1 MSYELIDDAEIPPA
15 QGVPG
20 ISAAQLRLARRWG
33 LAFVALALLVLG
45 LWWVRTIYTDWL
57 WFDRLGLLSVYT
69 KLLFLKTW
77 LFLGGTLVAA
87 AFLSGNLY
95 LVVRFSRG
103 PSTRHLKDDVIRSLR
118 ALIFGTAGLT
128 VLIAGPIFGAVA
140 SGRWETFLIY
150 FNRVPFDATD
160 PQFGLDVSFYVAT
173 LRLLNFIQG
182 WTLGLLI
189 TAIVACLALYSALY
203 GLRGLG
209 LVLAPRMMKH
219 AAIMGLLLML
229 SIAAGH
235 ALDVYELVL
244 SGKGVVFGATYT
256 DVHAR
261 IPVLWLLTG
270 IGILG
275 AVGFGVSN
283 YFGGL
288 RLMAGSFSL
297 WVIVVLLAD
306 LAYPALFQRFQVE
319 PDEFSRELPY
329 ILRNLEAT
337 RTAYQLDLV
346 DPVLYPATG
355 TLDAPVLRAN
365 RATLDNIRLWDPQPL
380 LDAYNQL
387 QFMELY
393 YRFLDL
399 DSDRYV
405 VDGRLR
411 QVLVGARE
419 LDSQNLPPDA
429 QNWVNRKLQYTHGY
443 GVSMSPTTGF
453 SPGEGRPQYFLQDI
467 PIRGEFPVSRPELYY
482 GESPANFAIVSS
494 TMPEVNPSAGFQHY
508 DGAGGVSL
516 DSTLRRLAYA
526 WEFSD
531 INILLTDQINSDS
544 RIQYRRQIRERVGA
558 VAPFLKLDADPYPV
572 LDGDGRIWWLQ
583 DTYTATDRYPYSAR
597 LDGELNY
604 IRNSVKVAVDAYNG
618 EVHFYVLD
626 PDDPLLRMYR
636 RAFPDLFEDLEAMPK
651 DLRDHMRYPAR
662 LFSAQARTYLRY
674 HVTDPQV
681 FFNQAEQWAI
691 PLETRFGKR
700 GVEVAPSYLVL
711 RMPEEE
717 KEEFVLMVPFSP
729 AGEKKNL
736 VGWLVARSD
745 PPNYG
750 RLLGFEVPSDP
761 QVDGPSQVEA
771 RIENDQRISQQF
783 TLWEGAGSQIIR
795 GQLLVIPVA
804 DAIIY
809 VEPLYL
815 QSEGLAFPELK
826 KVILADS
833 GNVVMADDIEQGLAM
848 LVGGGPASPESSDPI
863 QAVDG
868 ETPPGLE
875 ELDRIGEAVSGL
887 DAAVDELEE
896 ALESL
901 RETLGGTSK

>member
-1 MSYELIDDAEIPPA
+1 MSYDLTDDAEDPPV

-20 ISAAQLRLARRWG
+20 ISAAHLRLVRRWS
-33 LAFVALALLVLG
+33 LVLVALVLLVLV
-45 LWWVRTIYTDWL
+45 LWWVRAVYTDWL

-69 KLLFLKTW
+69 KILFLKAW
-77 LFLGGTLVAA
+77 LFVGGALVAA

-95 LVVRFSRG
+95 LTVRFSRG
-103 PSTRHLKDDVIRSLR
+103 PSTRLLKEDVLRSTW
-118 ALIFGTAGLT
+118 ALIFGAAGLT
-128 VLIAGPIFGAVA
+128 VLIAGPVFGAVA
-140 SGRWETFLIY
+140 SGRWETFILY
-150 FNRVPFDATD
+150 FNSVSFNAAD
-160 PQFGLDVSFYVAT
+160 PQFGLDISFYVVT
-173 LRLLNFIQG
+173 LRLLHFIQG
-182 WTLGLLI
+182 WTMGLLI
-189 TAIVACLALYSALY
+189 AAIVTSLALYSAVY
-203 GLRGLG
+203 GVRGRG
-209 LVLAPRMMKH
+209 LVLAPRMLKH
-219 AAIMGLLLML
+219 AAVLGLLLML

-270 IGILG
+270 ISVLG

-283 YFGGL
+283 YYGGL

-297 WVIVVLLAD
+297 WVIAVLLAN

-337 RTAYQLDLV
+337 RAAYQLDRV
-346 DPVLYPATG
+346 EPVPYPAAG
-355 TLDAPVLRAN
+355 SLDAPAVRDS

-393 YRFLDL
+393 YQFINM

-411 QVLVGARE
+411 QVLLGARE
-419 LDSQNLPPDA
+419 LDSQNLPLDA

-482 GESPANFAIVSS
+482 GESPANFAIVNSS
-494 TMPEVNPSAGFQHY
+494 MAEVNPRAGFQHY
-508 DGAGGVSL
+508 DGAGGVPLNSA
-516 DSTLRRLAYA
+516 LRRFAYA
-526 WEFSD
+526 WQFAD
-531 INILLTDQINSDS
+531 INIMLSDQITSDS
-544 RIQYRRQIRERVGA
+544 RIQYRRQIQERMETI
-558 VAPFLKLDADPYPV
+558 APFLKLDADPYPV
-572 LDGDGRIWWLQ
+572 LDGAGCLWWLQ
-583 DTYTATDRYPYSAR
+583 DTYTSTDRYPYSAR

-618 EVHFYVLD
+618 EVHFYILD
-626 PDDPLLRMYR
+626 PEDPLIQMFHK
-636 RAFPDLFEDLEAMPK
+636 AFPDLFEDSEAMPQ
-651 DLRDHMRYPAR
+651 DLQDHMRYPVR

-674 HVTDPQV
+674 HVTNPQV

-700 GVEVAPSYLVL
+700 GVEVTPSYLVL

-717 KEEFVLMVPFSP
+717 EEEFVLMVPFSP

-736 VGWLVARSD
+736 VGWLVARND
-745 PPNYG
+745 QPHYG
-750 RLLGFEVPSDP
+750 RLLGFQVPSDP

-783 TLWEGAGSQIIR
+783 TLWEGAGSQIIQ

-826 KVILADS
+826 KVILADA
-833 GNVVMADDIEQGLAM
+833 GNVVMADNIEQGLAM
-848 LVGGGPASPESSDPI
+848 LVGGGPDSIRSIA
-863 QAVDG
+863 G

-875 ELDRIGEAVSGL
+875 DLDRIGEAVSDLG
-887 DAAVDELEE
+887 AAVDELEE
-896 ALESL
+896 ALEGL